1 MKDTVEILDLR
12 VRSFVGINDWE
23 KEERQDVLVSVW
35 LTCDTRKGAESDDI
49 ADAVNYRDVAKR
61 VIDLAEGG
69 RFGLVERLAGEIAR
83 ICCREFR
90 VERVR
95 VRVEK
100 PGAVRHSRTVGV
112 TIERTPSDFQ
122 G

>member
-1 MKDTVEILDLR
+1 MRDVVEILDLR
-12 VRSFVGINDWE
+12 TRAFVGINDWE
-23 KEERQDVLVSVW
+23 KEERQDILVSIW
-35 LTCDTRKGAESDDI
+35 LTCDTRKAAGSDDI

-61 VIDLAEGG
+61 VLDLAEGG
-69 RFGLVERLAGEIAR
+69 RFALVERLADEIAR
-83 ICCREFR
+83 FCCRDFR
-90 VERVR
+90 VECVR

-112 TIERTPSDFQ
+112 TIERTPGDYP